1 VPRHIAGQG
10 IHQEIDAMGQTRR
23 DHRVDFLRGLAL
35 ASIFI
40 NHVPGNVYEKLTHRN
55 FGFSDAAEVFVL
67 LAGFASAF
75 AYFSRFEQGS
85 TVDASLKAWRRSGVL
100 YVSHVVTTFAAIA
113 LFCVAALFFVHPG
126 YLDDSIVYV
135 NIKPIFEDPVRF
147 IPGLVGLGHQLG
159 YFNIL
164 PMYMVILAMLPVMM
178 WLAKRS
184 LSLLLG
190 CSIVL
195 YLLAGWFVIDMP
207 NFPKEG
213 GWFFNPFAWQILF
226 VIGFI
231 LGQRSREGKVFA
243 YNPWIFWGSAIYL
256 GIACIW
262 TYFSLWSYQPHL
274 PIPKTLWDFDKT
286 YVAFPRLFHVLAL
299 AYVVMMSPIGQWMK
313 RIPAS
318 NPLTAMGRHSLP
330 VFCTGSLLAMA
341 GAIARHELGGGFV
354 IDTVIIATGLGLM
367 ILLARLLDSRRTP
380 PAERREAPLGATV
393 PATS

>member
-1 VPRHIAGQG
+1 
-10 IHQEIDAMGQTRR
+10 MQTGR

-55 FGFSDAAEVFVL
+55 FGFSDAAEIFVL
-67 LAGFASAF
+67 LAGFASAY
-75 AYFSRFEQGS
+75 AYFARYERGERLDS
-85 TVDASLKAWRRSGVL
+85 SLKALKRSGVL
-100 YVSHVVTTFAAIA
+100 YMSHVVTTVAAIA
-113 LFCVAALFFVHPG
+113 LFCVAAVVFAHPG

-135 NIKPIFEDPVRF
+135 NIKSIFEDPVKAF
-147 IPGLVGLGHQLG
+147 PGIIGLGHQLG

-178 WLAKRS
+178 WLAKRG

-190 CSIVL
+190 ASIVL
-195 YLLAGWFVIDMP
+195 YLVAGWFVIDMP

-213 GWFFNPFAWQILF
+213 GWFFNPFAWQLLF
-226 VIGFI
+226 VVGFI
-231 LGQRSREGKVFA
+231 LGQRTREGKVFA
-243 YNPWIFWGSAIYL
+243 YNPWLFWGSVVYL
-256 GIACIW
+256 VVAGIW
-262 TYFSLWSYQPHL
+262 TWFGLWGYQPHL

-299 AYVVMMSPIGQWMK
+299 AYVVMMSPVGQWMK

-330 VFCTGSLLAMA
+330 VFCCGSLLSMT
-341 GAIARHELGGGFV
+341 GAIARYETGGGFV
-354 IDTVIIATGLGLM
+354 MDTLIIAAGLGLM
-367 ILLARLLDSRRTP
+367 IALARFLDARKTP
-380 PAERREAPLGATV
+380 PAKRRETLEV
-393 PATS
+393 PAGTAAATT

>member
-1 VPRHIAGQG
+1 
-10 IHQEIDAMGQTRR
+10 MGQAQR

-55 FGFSDAAEVFVL
+55 FGFSDAAEIFVL
-67 LAGFASAF
+67 LAGFASAY
-75 AYFSRFEQGS
+75 AYFARYERGETFDS
-85 TVDASLKAWRRSGVL
+85 SLKALKRSGVL
-100 YVSHVVTTFAAIA
+100 YMSHVVTTVAAIA
-113 LFCVAALFFVHPG
+113 LFCVAAVLFAHPG

-135 NIKPIFEDPVRF
+135 NIKSIFEDPVKAF
-147 IPGLVGLGHQLG
+147 PGLIGLGHQLG

-190 CSIVL
+190 CSIAL
-195 YLLAGWFVIDMP
+195 YLVAGWFVIDMP

-226 VIGFI
+226 VVGFI
-231 LGQRSREGKVFA
+231 LGQRTREGKVFA
-243 YNPWIFWGSAIYL
+243 YNPWLFWASVVYL
-256 GIACIW
+256 IVAFIW
-262 TYFSLWSYQPHL
+262 TWFGLWGYQPHL

-299 AYVVMMSPIGQWMK
+299 AYVVMMSPIGTWMK
-313 RIPAS
+313 RIPSS
-318 NPLTAMGRHSLP
+318 NPLTALGRHSLP
-330 VFCTGSLLAMA
+330 VFCIGSLLSMT
-341 GAIARHELGGGFV
+341 GAILRYETGGGFV
-354 IDTVIIATGLGLM
+354 MDTLIIAAGLGVM
-367 ILLARLLDSRRTP
+367 IAVARFLDARKAP
-380 PAERREAPLGATV
+380 PARKREALTV
-393 PATS
+393 PAGTVPAAT